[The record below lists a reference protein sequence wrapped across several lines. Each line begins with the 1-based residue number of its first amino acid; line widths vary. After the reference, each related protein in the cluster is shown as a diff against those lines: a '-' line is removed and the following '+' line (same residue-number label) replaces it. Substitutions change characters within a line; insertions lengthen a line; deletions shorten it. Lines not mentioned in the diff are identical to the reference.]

1 MVPPQTTRP
10 ASEVDSAPLLRP
22 YGQYV
27 LVRKLAE
34 GGMAEIFLAKLLGAD
49 GFERNVVIKRMLP
62 HLSSNSDF
70 VEMFRDEA
78 RLAAKL
84 AHPNIVQIHELG
96 FTEGC
101 YYICMEYLAG
111 EDFSTTLRLAGR
123 RRLYVPYPV
132 VLRVLIDAA
141 RGLHYAHEFCNEA
154 GQPLNIVHRDISPSN
169 LYLTYQ
175 GQVKVLDFGIAKAES
190 RLVNTRAGV
199 VKGKYMYMAP
209 EQAKGQE
216 VDRRADVFALGVSLF
231 EALTHVRP
239 FSRENDLAVL
249 NALLQGDFKRPR
261 ELRPDLP
268 RELEA
273 IILKAM
279 AYKPED
285 RYPTAEAFA
294 LDLEAFLGEHL
305 SASGTSQLAAFLRG
319 HFGEERFTER
329 TRIPTMATLTATHGT
344 EGSPVQVPGSGLQGT
359 DVHGGRPRGSE
370 APTAAQAALWATRP
384 PAAAGTVAPG
394 PAVPAVA
401 APERPAPGGRRWR
414 TLVVGLAGGMLLAGA
429 AFVGYAGVRK
439 VQASPSI
446 IHEPVEGAKAPVPS
460 AGVGSGSGTPAPV
473 AGSDTGALQGQA
485 ALTGTA
491 APAEGAVAPGG
502 SAQGTSVGETAAA
515 APGAGTPEV
524 APAAAGGGATLTTAA
539 PAGAGTVEGG
549 AASQGTGTKSAPEPR
564 ATSTKKLVTLGI
576 EDIQRVVSRG
586 RARITGCFERYKS
599 DLPATQGEVQVQLT
613 IASSGRVRAGTRGP
627 LASSSVGRCLETQAE
642 RLRFPAH
649 RDQEVTV
656 VMPFSWRVTQ

>member
-1 MVPPQTTRP
+1 MAPTQTTRP
-10 ASEVDSAPLLRP
+10 VPEVAAPPLLRP

-49 GFERNVVIKRMLP
+49 QFERNVVIKRMLP
-62 HLSSNSDF
+62 HLSNIPDF

-84 AHPNIVQIHELG
+84 SHPNIVQIQELG

-123 RRLYVPYPV
+123 RRQYLPFPV

-141 RGLHYAHEFCNEA
+141 QGLHFAHEFCNES

-190 RLVNTRAGV
+190 RLANTRTGV

-209 EQAKGQE
+209 EQAQGKE
-216 VDRRADVFALGVSLF
+216 VDRRADVFALGVSLY

-268 RELEA
+268 EELEA

-279 AYKPED
+279 AYKPEE

-294 LDLEAFLGEHL
+294 EDLEAFLGENL
-305 SASGTSQLAAFLRG
+305 SASGTGHLGAFLRG

-329 TRIPTMATLTATHGT
+329 TRIPTLATLTATHGT
-344 EGSPVQVPGSGLQGT
+344 EGMPVQVPAQEKLATDMYGHRPNGAEAAVAQGPMLPTRASAMPPLGAVASGPQM
-359 DVHGGRPRGSE
+359 S
-370 APTAAQAALWATRP
+370 AS
-384 PAAAGTVAPG
+384 
-394 PAVPAVA
+394 AVPPGARSWRNVA
-401 APERPAPGGRRWR
+401 I
-414 TLVVGLAGGMLLAGA
+414 GLAGGLFLAGA
-429 AFVGYAGVRK
+429 AVVGYTTVQK

-446 IHEPVEGAKAPVPS
+446 VHMSEEEARALGAPAPMGNSGTGTAPS
-460 AGVGSGSGTPAPV
+460 AGSVPGRGGPRPWAR
-473 AGSDTGALQGQA
+473 A
-485 ALTGTA
+485 ARRRA
-491 APAEGAVAPGG
+491 SRRPWSPG
-502 SAQGTSVGETAAA
+502 
-515 APGAGTPEV
+515 
-524 APAAAGGGATLTTAA
+524 
-539 PAGAGTVEGG
+539 
-549 AASQGTGTKSAPEPR
+549 
-564 ATSTKKLVTLGI
+564 
-576 EDIQRVVSRG
+576 
-586 RARITGCFERYKS
+586 
-599 DLPATQGEVQVQLT
+599 
-613 IASSGRVRAGTRGP
+613 
-627 LASSSVGRCLETQAE
+627 
-642 RLRFPAH
+642 
-649 RDQEVTV
+649 
-656 VMPFSWRVTQ
+656 